1 MALCAMSFVGFHNSG
16 KTTLVRELAVRLQA
30 RGRRV
35 GMIKMSGQGFDL
47 EATDTGKL
55 ATTGCPVAGI
65 GPEQTMVV
73 FPQKRRL
80 GAVASLLD
88 ADTLLVEGG
97 KNLGVLPRVVLTAIE
112 PEADED
118 LAALGHGLAVACWGP
133 ESLANVLRLDDLEHL
148 ADLVMERGFW
158 LPGLDCGACGRE
170 DCAALA
176 REIVAGTAQ
185 AADCRTTRAGFT
197 VRVNNQPLAM
207 NPFVA
212 TIMAST
218 LKGMLCQLKGYAPG
232 TIDIHLE
239 EA

>member
-16 KTTLVRELAVRLQA
+16 KTTLVSQLATRLQA
-30 RGRRV
+30 RGRKV
-35 GMIKMSGQGFDL
+35 GMIKMSGHGFDL
-47 EATDTGKL
+47 GETDTGKL
-55 ATTGCPVAGI
+55 AATGCPVAGI

-97 KNLGVLPRVVLTAIE
+97 KNLGVLPRVVLTATE
-112 PEADED
+112 PQADED
-118 LAALGHGLAVACWGP
+118 LAALENGLAVACWGP
-133 ESLANVLRLDDLEHL
+133 ECLEGVPRLKDLDQL
-148 ADLVMERGFW
+148 ADLVLERGFW

-185 AADCRTTRAGFT
+185 FSDCRTTGTSFT